1 MKTVLILGGSGYLG
15 QFLVQSLTKHYKLDL
30 PTGEG
35 MQQCFDR
42 LGPVD
47 AVINCA
53 AISSPAACEQELDT
67 ARALNVPTKLLD
79 ALDLHKLVYD
89 GSKANWRETDKCHP
103 VNAYG
108 RTKLEAEQLIQ
119 DRWPNHVILRSSII
133 FGPQSPVPVSRVLFL
148 QFIANGLRQGKPTT
162 FFQDEYR
169 CPIYVKDIVN
179 IAMALIDSQDN
190 LQDRLLNMGGPE
202 RLSRLDMAYKTADC
216 WELDRS
222 CIVPALS
229 ASVKRGVV
237 SPADISMDSSRLLQQ
252 LPSVKLTSLEDALL
266 DIEHGVS
273 SRHNGVNSSKERL
286 GQ

>member
-15 QFLVQSLTKHYKLDL
+15 QFLVQSLTKHYKVGFTHHSTSPPDFGGVEQAFWLDL
-30 PTGEG
+30 PSGEG

-53 AISSPAACEQELDT
+53 AVSSPAACEQELDT

-79 ALDLHKLVYD
+79 ALDMHKLIHQRDPLLIQLSTDQVYD

-162 FFQDEYR
+162 FFQDE
-169 CPIYVKDIVN
+169 
-179 IAMALIDSQDN
+179 IAFLTWAALN
-190 LQDRLLNMGGPE
+190 GLAGLKWPTRRP
-202 RLSRLDMAYKTADC
+202 TA
-216 WELDRS
+216 
-222 CIVPALS
+222 
-229 ASVKRGVV
+229 G
-237 SPADISMDSSRLLQQ
+237 
-252 LPSVKLTSLEDALL
+252 
-266 DIEHGVS
+266 
-273 SRHNGVNSSKERL
+273 N
-286 GQ
+286 